1 METSEQSN
9 TLGLHLEFVCLRK
22 VRQACDAM
30 RTQSVVLNS
39 RVLYSLFTQERSLVL
54 VYVAVPRGV
63 PPEWMSADKSPRN
76 SSRRSSSCGQSLM
89 DKPPFRETF
98 CEVLCLQWG
107 VLRAGTEAQ
116 HFLTRSLQ
124 QLYTVRILS
133 RRLIDS
139 TRLVPV
145 VCRDESRKCA
155 DESW

>member
-1 METSEQSN
+1 
-9 TLGLHLEFVCLRK
+9 
-22 VRQACDAM
+22 
-30 RTQSVVLNS
+30 
-39 RVLYSLFTQERSLVL
+39 
-54 VYVAVPRGV
+54 
-63 PPEWMSADKSPRN
+63 
-76 SSRRSSSCGQSLM
+76 M
-89 DKPPFRETF
+89 DKLRFRETF
-98 CEVLCLQWG
+98 CEVLGLQWG